1 MDGLMNMSLL
11 AASDWSNFAW
21 WLQVVPMVAIG
32 LGAVVF
38 VHELGHFLVAKACGV
53 KCEKFMIGFDIGGYK
68 ISRRWGET
76 LYGIGIVP
84 LGGYVKMLGQDDDPA
99 HIAEQMQ
106 RSQVDANSADAV
118 PVEGPNGEKYYVDR
132 RSYLAKSVPQRMA
145 IISAGVIMNI
155 IFAFIFAVVAYG
167 MGVKY
172 VPSVVS
178 ETAPGS
184 PAWQAR
190 LEPGDE
196 IVKLGERVN
205 PTFMQLMGG
214 VTLGDTENGIPCEV
228 RRAADGKVQA
238 LTLKPRQ
245 MPGQLAMIG
254 VSSPQ
259 SLVLSDRQATFSN
272 SPAAEARLLGAA
284 GNETAGGEKNELL
297 GGDKIVKVGETA
309 VANYRELAAVLARE
323 PEKALEITVER
334 GAKDDGSESGKTETE
349 ETETLRFE
357 VPARK
362 LRDLGL
368 VMKMGPVSAIQAD
381 SPAAAA
387 GIEVSDVIDSVDGKP
402 AGEVGGWTPDSLP
415 DLMRQAAVQQR
426 EVELVVL
433 RTAKGSSEPQRVTL
447 KITPRVPTMY
457 YTDVPLAAPQGV
469 EALGIAYRVTNEVQ
483 SVVAGGPAAAANVKS
498 GDRILKAKVPL
509 PKAKDGRMPKPLKL
523 DLEKDSASWT
533 ALVES
538 VQFLAPE
545 TGIELTVE
553 GPASGAESREVTITP
568 TNVDNAYYPPRGFV
582 FQPVRKVRTAATFSD
597 QLSYGLDETVD
608 ALTMVVRFLRKLGT
622 QVPATMLGGPGM
634 IAAAAGGA
642 ASEGLSSLLIFLTM
656 LSANLAVI
664 NFLPI
669 PLLDGGHMMFLAYEG
684 LRGRPANERVVV
696 ALHTAGFVF
705 IISLMLFVIGLDI
718 QRWLFA

>member
-1 MDGLMNMSLL
+1 MSSSMTMCLL
-11 AASDWSNFAW
+11 AAYDWSTLLW
-21 WLQVVPMVAIG
+21 LLQVVPMVAIG

-68 ISRRWGET
+68 IARRWGET

-106 RSQVDANSADAV
+106 RSQIDANSSNAV
-118 PVEGPNGEKYYVDR
+118 EIEGPNGEKYYVDR

-155 IFAFIFAVVAYG
+155 IFAFIFSAIAYG

-172 VPSVVS
+172 VPSIVS

-184 PAWQAR
+184 PAWEAR

-196 IVKLGERVN
+196 IVKLGDREN

-214 VTLGDTENGIPCEV
+214 VTLGDKENGIPIDV
-228 RRAADGKVQA
+228 QRAADGKVQSIV
-238 LTLKPRQ
+238 LKPRQ

-259 SLVLSDRQATFSN
+259 SLVLRDPQATHPN
-272 SPAAEARLLGAA
+272 SPASEAKFLGAEGSEAA
-284 GNETAGGEKNELL
+284 GDEKKELL
-297 GGDKIVKVGETA
+297 SGDKIIKVGDTA
-309 VANYRELAAVLARE
+309 VANYREFAAVLARD
-323 PEKALEITVER
+323 PSKALEVTVDR
-334 GAKDDGSESGKTETE
+334 GNKDESEKAANAGSKNGTL
-349 ETETLRFE
+349 LRFE
-357 VPARK
+357 VPPRK
-362 LRDLGL
+362 LRDFGL
-368 VMKMGPVSAIQAD
+368 VMKMGPISAVQTG
-381 SPAAAA
+381 SPAVAA
-387 GIEVSDVIDSVDGKP
+387 GFQVGDVIESVDGKP
-402 AGEVGGWTPDSLP
+402 AGEPGDWTPDSIA
-415 DLMRQAAVQQR
+415 DLMRQAAEEKREIEFAVQ
-426 EVELVVL
+426 
-433 RTAKGSSEPQRVTL
+433 RTPKAGGAAETVTL
-447 KITPRVPTMY
+447 KVAPRVPTMY
-457 YTDVPLAAPQGV
+457 YSGVSLGAPEGV

-483 SVVAGGPAAAANVKS
+483 SVAAGGPAAAAEIKA
-498 GDRILKAKVPL
+498 GDKILSATVPL
-509 PKAKDGRMPKPLKL
+509 PADKKGKTPKPLEIDFGK
-523 DLEKDSASWT
+523 EPASWAGLVDAIQFT
-533 ALVES
+533 APN
-538 VQFLAPE
+538 A
-545 TGIELTVE
+545 GIKITVGSGE
-553 GPASGAESREVTITP
+553 KASTTREVTLTP
-568 TNVDNAYYPPRGFV
+568 TFVENAYYPPRGFI
-582 FQPVRKVRTAATFSD
+582 FEPVKRVRTAESFAD
-597 QLSYGLDETVD
+597 QLRYGLDETVD
-608 ALTMVVRFLRKLGT
+608 ALTMVVRFLKKLGT

-684 LRGRPANERVVV
+684 IRGRPANERVVV